1 MLADLVQGPTEVCS
15 GNSGVE
21 GLLLGRYGINEMAK
35 QFEEILQDVTTN
47 QTTQLRQNS

>member
-1 MLADLVQGPTEVCS
+1 MLADLVQGPVEVCF

-35 QFEEILQDVTTN
+35 QFEEMV
-47 QTTQLRQNS
+47 